1 MNYIFIT
8 TKISIPP
15 TFEKTQMLY
24 MCIDRDIEE
33 YDEIPSTSLVMVD
46 CKNNFT
52 EEEKTIINELKIYTI
67 EDLIRNNKIS
77 KNDKQRC
84 LKCFGYVRKRYE
96 LMGVEPFNGNNLIQ
110 LEKYAIDI
118 RILPDGIIKYCRSL
132 GEKNVEKDFTK
143 IQMGI

>member
-1 MNYIFIT
+1 MGKIFLSIT
-8 TKISIPP
+8 
-15 TFEKTQMLY
+15 
-24 MCIDRDIEE
+24 
-33 YDEIPSTSLVMVD
+33 
-46 CKNNFT
+46 NNGA
-52 EEEKTIINELKIYTI
+52 
-67 EDLIRNNKIS
+67 
-77 KNDKQRC
+77 C

-96 LMGVEPFNGNNLIQ
+96 LMGIEPFNGHNVIQ

>member
-1 MNYIFIT
+1 MSNSCKFQSNIIITHDPKKLHSAYI
-8 TKISIPP
+8 
-15 TFEKTQMLY
+15 
-24 MCIDRDIEE
+24 R
-33 YDEIPSTSLVMVD
+33 
-46 CKNNFT
+46 
-52 EEEKTIINELKIYTI
+52 IYTI

-96 LMGVEPFNGNNLIQ
+96 LTGVEPFNGHNIIQ